1 MSESWCLS
9 GLAGGAGGLGPRQL
23 GGKVVPLIPGLASN
37 SGRTGS
43 SPLEHTARSKST
55 KELAQ
60 ASRALGS

>member
-1 MSESWCLS
+1 M
-9 GLAGGAGGLGPRQL
+9 
-23 GGKVVPLIPGLASN
+23 VPLIPGLATN